1 MAIDASLVKQLREK
15 TGAGFMDCKK
25 ALVECEGDFEKSV
38 DHLRA
43 KGLALAARKAER
55 EASEG
60 LVGAYIHGGNKIGVL
75 LEVNCET
82 DFVARTPQFQEFVKD
97 VAMQVAAAS
106 PLCVRRE
113 DVPPEVI
120 AREREVYAGQARET
134 GKPENILNK
143 IVDGK
148 IDKFYHGV
156 VMLEQA
162 FIKDPD
168 KDIQTL
174 LKEKIVEL
182 GENISI
188 RRFSRF
194 QVGEGL
200 EHEEKNLAEEVQQQI
215 ANA

>member
-1 MAIDASLVKQLREK
+1 MAIDASVVKQLRDK

-82 DFVARTPQFQEFVKD
+82 DFVARTEEFQALVKD
-97 VAMQVAAAS
+97 ISMQIAAAS
-106 PLCVRRE
+106 PRYVRRE
-113 DVPPEVI
+113 DVGEEEL
-120 AREREVYAGQARET
+120 EREKAIYRQQAEELK
-134 GKPENILNK
+134 KPEPVLAK

-148 IDKFYHGV
+148 MERFFEEACL
-156 VMLEQA
+156 MEQA
-162 FIKDPD
+162 FIKEPTRRVNDL
-168 KDIQTL
+168 IQDA
-174 LKEKIVEL
+174 VARL
-182 GENISI
+182 GENIRV
-188 RRFSRF
+188 RRFVRYT
-194 QVGEGL
+194 VGEGIK
-200 EHEEKNLAEEVQQQI
+200 E
-215 ANA
+215 

>member
-1 MAIDASLVKQLREK
+1 MAIDASLVKELRDK

-82 DFVARTPQFQEFVKD
+82 DFVARTEEFQALVKD
-97 VAMQVAAAS
+97 LSMQIAAS
-106 PLCVRRE
+106 SPRYVRRE
-113 DVPPEVI
+113 DVDEEEL
-120 AREREVYAGQARET
+120 EREKAIYRQQAAEMN
-134 GKPENILNK
+134 KPEPVLAK

-148 IDKFYHGV
+148 MERFFEEACL
-156 VMLEQA
+156 MEQA
-162 FIKDPD
+162 FIKEPTRRVNDL
-168 KDIQTL
+168 IQDA
-174 LKEKIVEL
+174 VSRL
-182 GENISI
+182 GENIRV
-188 RRFSRF
+188 RRFVRYT
-194 QVGEGL
+194 VGEGMK
-200 EHEEKNLAEEVQQQI
+200 E
-215 ANA
+215 